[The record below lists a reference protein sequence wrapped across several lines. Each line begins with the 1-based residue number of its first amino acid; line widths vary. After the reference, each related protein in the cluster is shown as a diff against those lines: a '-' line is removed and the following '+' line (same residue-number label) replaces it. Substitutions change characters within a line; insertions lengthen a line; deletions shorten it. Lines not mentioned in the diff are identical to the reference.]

1 MPLEQLG
8 PYKLEKV
15 LGRGG
20 MGAVY
25 VGVNKDTGEK
35 AAVKVLSAH
44 LADDGGFRERFK
56 IEVETLKRL
65 LHPNIVQLYGFGE
78 EDGHLFYVM
87 ELVNGRSLQ
96 DELGAGRRFTW
107 REVARIGVAVAQ
119 ALKHAHDRGII
130 HRDLKPANLM
140 IDEQDH
146 IKLTDFGIAKLY
158 GGTSVTADGGVLGT
172 ADYMSPEQ
180 ADGKQVT
187 SRCDLYAL
195 GSVLYALLTGRPP
208 FAGKTIVQVITA
220 LKNDPAIPV
229 CRLAPDTP
237 EEFESIVMQ
246 LLEKD
251 PAKRI
256 PTALALSNRLKAMEH
271 ALSLDT
277 RILKPGEPLEGADGL
292 VPDQSQKARP
302 GKTTANRPPGVTTPL
317 EATDDGEYRLAGE
330 MPTIVTSGGSV
341 LPSRHAPSGP
351 AGARVTGVDAGAA
364 GAATLASPAAALAVE
379 TPAAKA
385 TRFTTVSESELRHGG
400 LQRDIDQTNRW
411 QWLAVGGLL
420 ALAVIG
426 LGAGVYL
433 ATRAPSA
440 DQLYG
445 RIKAAADSGESL
457 NAARSDIDQFL
468 EAFPGDPRATEIR
481 GFQDDL
487 ELESLERRFELHA
500 KRARGVEDLL
510 PIERAYL
517 EAVQIRAS
525 DPEAALVRLEA
536 LVAVY
541 GGASDASLTVLQKRA
556 SERCLELAKTQAR
569 RLSATVKKFNQEQRL
584 AIRQQLDRADKL
596 AESDRSAAEQ
606 VWHGIVTLYAGKI
619 WAGDLVQQAEQR
631 LTPANGSD
639 ARAAAP

>member
-8 PYKLEKV
+8 PYKLEKI

-25 VGVNKDTGEK
+25 AGVNKDTGDK

-44 LADDGGFRERFK
+44 LADDSGFRERFK

-158 GGTSVTADGGVLGT
+158 GGTNVTADGGVLGT

-208 FAGKTIVQVITA
+208 FGGKTIVQVITA

-237 EEFESIVMQ
+237 EEFESIIMQ

-277 RILKPGEPLEGADGL
+277 RILKPGESLESADGRIQDDAPKPRL
-292 VPDQSQKARP
+292 
-302 GKTTANRPPGVTTPL
+302 GKTTANSPPGVTTPL
-317 EATDDGEYRLAGE
+317 EANDEGEYRLAGE
-330 MPTIVTSGGSV
+330 MPTLVTSGGSV
-341 LPSRHAPSGP
+341 LPSKHTSAGP
-351 AGARVTGVDAGAA
+351 GGTRVTGVAA
-364 GAATLASPAAALAVE
+364 GTAATMASSAPSVAVE

-400 LQRDIDQTNRW
+400 IQRENEESNWR
-411 QWLAVGGLL
+411 QWLAIGGVLS
-420 ALAVIG
+420 LAVIG
-426 LGAGVYL
+426 LGAGVYF

-445 RIKAAADSGESL
+445 RIRSAAESGDGL
-457 NAARSDIDQFL
+457 TAARPDIDQFL
-468 EAFPGDPRATEIR
+468 QAFPSDTRVEEIR

-525 DPEAALVRLEA
+525 DPEAALARLEA
-536 LVAVY
+536 LTAVF
-541 GGASDASLTVLQKRA
+541 GGAPDASLTVLQKKA
-556 SERCLELAKTQAR
+556 SERCLDLAKKQIEQ
-569 RLSATVKKFNQEQRL
+569 LSETVKKFNQEQRL
-584 AIRQQLDRADKL
+584 AIRKQLDRADKL
-596 AESDRSAAEQ
+596 AASDRHAAEQ
-606 VWHGIVTLYAGKI
+606 VWRGIVTLYAGKI
-619 WAGDLVQQAEQR
+619 WASDLVKQAETR
-631 LTPANGSD
+631 LTGSD
-639 ARAAAP
+639 ESSPVNAPQ